1 MYFANFIRTLALLAV
16 GGFIASFTWMPL
28 LWMLGALLAT
38 AGFTIARPDAL
49 PRSYRFQVFFRML
62 FIAVIGVMIGAQV
75 TPAAGWPMSAHGF
88 RHCHLRPS

>member
-16 GGFIASFTWMPL
+16 GGLGGFIASFTWMPL

-49 PRSYRFQVFFRML
+49 PRSYKFQVFFRML
-62 FIAVIGVMIGAQV
+62 LL
-75 TPAAGWPMSAHGF
+75 P
-88 RHCHLRPS
+88 